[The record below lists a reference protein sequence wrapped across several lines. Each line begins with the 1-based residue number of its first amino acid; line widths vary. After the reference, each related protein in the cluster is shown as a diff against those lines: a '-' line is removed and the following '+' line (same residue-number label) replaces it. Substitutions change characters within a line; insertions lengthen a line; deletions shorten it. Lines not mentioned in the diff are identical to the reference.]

1 MDFDIIRKL
10 KAKRKEFA
18 DREGK
23 ELYRVFSNETLEL
36 TAAVYPKTKA
46 ELTLIKGWGPKK
58 IAAYG
63 DQILALFAGG
73 ASTSL
78 PDEVLPLEVQGAR
91 EPGIL
96 SVAQFLDIVNLS
108 LARMGSIKVRGELS
122 DVSGNGMAFFDLK
135 DAEGT
140 DAIAKCF
147 LGRWQYERF
156 SHLLEAGLEVV
167 ITGRPSVYKSGSF
180 RIVVESIEPVG
191 EGALQKAF
199 EALKKKL
206 EAKGYF
212 ASSRKRALPE
222 IIRTIGVITSETGA
236 VINDFRRNIGEF
248 GFRIE
253 LLDVRVEGD
262 ESEESIV
269 SAIRW
274 FNVHRPELDVLVLM
288 RGGGGL
294 ESMRAFNSEGVA
306 EAIVT
311 SRLPLITGIGHEK
324 DETIAGYVSDKNFS
338 TPTAVANF
346 IRQSRETM
354 LERVEFAGSDLIMG
368 FAELMAY
375 KEDLLARVHEGLIRA
390 FQNAMERY
398 GFVLRRLAADLAGG
412 LGQIFASFHTL
423 ERRFA
428 SEMHAYYQHI
438 GDARHRVD
446 RLSLQSLTAM
456 LERQKRAEAR
466 LEVAEAALLP
476 LSPTAILERGYSV
489 VADASGKVIKN
500 GMDVRIGELLQITLS
515 KGKIDSRVEKIQE

>member
-36 TAAVYPKTKA
+36 TAAACPKTKA

-63 DQILALFAGG
+63 DQILALFAGAPS
-73 ASTSL
+73 ASIADDSSPPSTA
-78 PDEVLPLEVQGAR
+78 GAR

-96 SVAQFLDIVNLS
+96 SVAQFLDVVNLS
-108 LARMGSIKVRGELS
+108 LARMGAIKVRGEMS

-135 DAEGT
+135 DAEGA

-212 ASSRKRALPE
+212 APAHKRALPE
-222 IIRTIGVITSETGA
+222 VIRSIGVITSETGA

-274 FNVHRPELDVLVLM
+274 FNMHRPDLDVLVLM

-306 EAIVT
+306 EAIFT

-346 IRQSRETM
+346 IRQSREMM
-354 LERVEFAGSDLIMG
+354 LERVEFAGSDLIIA
-368 FAELMAY
+368 FAELSAY
-375 KEDLLARVHEGLIRA
+375 KEDLLNRAHEGLIRS

-412 LGQIFASFHTL
+412 LGQIFASFHML
-423 ERRFA
+423 ERRFS
-428 SEMHAYYQHI
+428 SEMHTYYRRI
-438 GDARHRVD
+438 ADALHETD
-446 RLSLQSLTAM
+446 RLSLRLVTAVF
-456 LERQKRAEAR
+456 ERQKHAETR
-466 LEVAEAALLP
+466 VEVAEAALLP
-476 LSPTAILERGYSV
+476 LNPKTILERGYSV
-489 VADASGKVIKN
+489 VMSPLGKVVKS
-500 GMDVRIGELLQITLS
+500 GSDVHVGELLQIMLS
-515 KGKIDSRVEKIQE
+515 KGRVDSRVEKIQE